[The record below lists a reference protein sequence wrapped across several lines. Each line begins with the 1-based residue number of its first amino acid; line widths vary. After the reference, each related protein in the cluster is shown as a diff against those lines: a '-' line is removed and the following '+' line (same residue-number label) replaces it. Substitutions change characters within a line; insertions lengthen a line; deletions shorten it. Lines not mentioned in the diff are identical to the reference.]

1 MVFYSGFT
9 SRGRTRG
16 GSASSRGRGGPRTR
30 FSRSDDHEPN
40 ITSRPLGEL
49 LTSIENPELEQ
60 AAQNASLHA
69 SITDCRYV
77 TSYNWQNA
85 RVPSIV
91 VPGLS
96 PSSNFLYVFQ
106 LT

>member
-1 MVFYSGFT
+1 MVFQSAFPASGQARRDF
-9 SRGRTRG
+9 
-16 GSASSRGRGGPRTR
+16 ASNRGRGGLRTR
-30 FSRSDDHEPN
+30 FSRYDDYKPN

-49 LTSIENPELEQ
+49 LASFVNSELEQ

-85 RVPSIV
+85 SVPSII
-91 VPGLS
+91 VPGLT
-96 PSSNFLYVFQ
+96 PSNFLYVFQ